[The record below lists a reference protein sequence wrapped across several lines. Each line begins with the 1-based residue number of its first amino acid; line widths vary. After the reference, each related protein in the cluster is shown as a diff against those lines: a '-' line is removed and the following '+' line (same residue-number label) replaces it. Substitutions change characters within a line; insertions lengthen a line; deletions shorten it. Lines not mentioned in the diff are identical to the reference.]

1 MATHLNCPRCSEP
14 IPVPP
19 SGKTEMQ
26 RCPTCSANVEAA
38 IFPALLSMP
47 VTRTR
52 IQLAQGSDAG
62 CYFHSRY
69 RAVIPCGDC
78 GRFLCELC
86 SINVGARVLCAE
98 CISNLRRQ
106 KSETGLVHHAA
117 LFDNTALFLVIGPA
131 VSLFLS
137 IFTLLSAPA
146 ALFLSFYYWS
156 RQWTLLGRSRT
167 RFVIAMISSLLLLI
181 GWAVVIYTVVTA
193 RS

>member
-1 MATHLNCPRCSEP
+1 
-14 IPVPP
+14 
-19 SGKTEMQ
+19 
-26 RCPTCSANVEAA
+26 
-38 IFPALLSMP
+38 
-47 VTRTR
+47 
-52 IQLAQGSDAG
+52 
-62 CYFHSRY
+62 
-69 RAVIPCGDC
+69 
-78 GRFLCELC
+78 
-86 SINVGARVLCAE
+86 
-98 CISNLRRQ
+98 LRRQ